1 MRIAVV
7 GAGISGLGA
16 AWLLSR
22 AHDVTLFEREPR
34 LGGHSNTS
42 EVTWPEGGSGPVDT
56 GFIVYNTACYPNLI
70 ALFEH
75 LAVPTAR
82 TDMSFAVSLDG
93 GGYEYS
99 GTGAQGLFGQPSNLL
114 RPGHWRMAADI
125 LRFFREAPALLAET
139 PRDADA
145 GVSLGEWLNSHSYSR
160 DFVER
165 HILPMGAA
173 IWSTPSRGILDFPA
187 AAFAR
192 FFANHGLLQVRNR
205 PEWRTVDGGSREYV
219 ARLMAGYRGKT
230 ISGDA
235 VVSVARGGGD
245 VVITRESGAIERFDR
260 CLIACHAD
268 DALALLGN
276 PDATER
282 TVLGA
287 FRYSDN
293 LAVLHR
299 DLRQMPRRRRLWS
312 SWNYMGGPDGELT
325 VSYWMNRLQPLTT
338 RSDHFVTL
346 NPATEIPASQTIAS
360 FAYRHPMY
368 DGAAIAAQSRLWSL
382 QGRGNVWFAGSYFG
396 WGFHE
401 DGLQAGL
408 AAAEDMSASGH
419 GAAAGGGGVR
429 RPWSVA
435 GQSSRIT
442 TSSAPRM
449 ADPAEAAA

>member
-7 GAGISGLGA
+7 GAGISGLSA

-42 EVTWPEGGSGPVDT
+42 EVAWPEGGSGPVDT

-75 LAVPTAR
+75 LGVPTAR
-82 TDMSFAVSLDG
+82 TNMSFAVSLDG

-99 GTGAQGLFGQPSNLL
+99 GSGAHGLFGQPSNVL

-125 LRFFREAPALLAET
+125 LRFFREAPSLLAAT
-139 PRDADA
+139 SDDDPSSQ
-145 GVSLGEWLNSHSYSR
+145 SLGDWLSARRYSR

-219 ARLMAGYRGKT
+219 ARLMAGYRGRT
-230 ISGDA
+230 VSGDP
-235 VVSVARGGGD
+235 VVSVARSGAGLA
-245 VVITRESGAIERFDR
+245 VRRESGASEHFDR

-268 DALALLGN
+268 DALALLDNAGA
-276 PDATER
+276 DER
-282 TVLGA
+282 RLLGA
-287 FRYSDN
+287 FRYTDN

-299 DLRQMPRRRRLWS
+299 DPRQMPRRRRLWS
-312 SWNYMGGPDGELT
+312 SWNYIGGPGGELT
-325 VSYWMNRLQPLTT
+325 VSYWMNRLQPLRTVT
-338 RSDHFVTL
+338 DHFVTL
-346 NPATEIPASQTIAS
+346 NPGSEIPPSETIAT

-368 DGAAIAAQSRLWSL
+368 DGAAIAAQARLWSL
-382 QGRGNVWFAGSYFG
+382 QGHGGVWFAGSYFG

-408 AAAEDMSASGH
+408 AAAEDMSASGP
-419 GAAAGGGGVR
+419 GTAVR
-429 RPWSVA
+429 RPWSVS
-435 GQSSRIT
+435 GQSGRIT
-442 TSSAPRM
+442 VGNRSEVTIA
-449 ADPAEAAA
+449 AGAAA